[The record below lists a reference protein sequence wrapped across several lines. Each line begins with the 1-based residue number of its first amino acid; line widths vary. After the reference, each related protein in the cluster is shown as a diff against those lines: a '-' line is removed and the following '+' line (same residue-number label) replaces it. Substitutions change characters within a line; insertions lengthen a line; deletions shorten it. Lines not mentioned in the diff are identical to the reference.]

1 MPDLPK
7 PELAGSGS
15 KDPEGPR
22 DAEGAYDPLPGGV
35 WQPPPPPESAVA
47 RERLRQ
53 SFLRPGRGQVVVAV
67 LLALVGFAA
76 VTQMRATDLDATY
89 AGMRDRELVELL
101 DSLTE
106 AEQRA
111 RRELA
116 ELETTRADLRDE
128 TSRRE
133 AALAQAQT
141 EAQSLDLLAGLAPA
155 SGPGVRITIT
165 ETTGTIRLGTLLD
178 TIQEL
183 RSADAEAIEFNDQ
196 VRVIAQTAFDT
207 TDAGVSV
214 GGTELVSPYVIDVI
228 GNPRNLSDAM
238 TFPSGPREQVE
249 DDGGTLE
256 VLESEEILIQSVRG
270 PVQPQ
275 YAEPSDPR

>member
-7 PELAGSGS
+7 PELPKPELTGSGS
-15 KDPEGPR
+15 R
-22 DAEGAYDPLPGGV
+22 DAEGEYDTLPGGV
-35 WQPPPPPESAVA
+35 WRPPPPPDSAVA

-89 AGMRDRELVELL
+89 TGMRDRELVELL

-116 ELETTRADLRDE
+116 ELETTRADLRDD

-133 AALAQAQT
+133 AALAQAQQ
-141 EAQSLDLLAGLAPA
+141 EAESLDLLAGLVPA
-155 SGPGVRITIT
+155 AGPGIRITIT
-165 ETTGTIRLGTLLD
+165 EETGTVRLGTLLD

-183 RSADAEAIEFNDQ
+183 RSADAEAIEFNDE
-196 VRVIAQTAFDT
+196 VRVIAQTAFDVSPS
-207 TDAGVSV
+207 GISV
-214 GGTELVSPYVIDVI
+214 GGVELASPYVIDVI

-238 TFPSGPREQVE
+238 TFPSGPQEQVE

-256 VLESEEILIQSVRG
+256 ILESEEIRIESVRD
-270 PVQPQ
+270 PEQPQ
-275 YAEPSDPR
+275 YAEPADPR